1 MDNKTLQ
8 KMKISSDQI
17 DSRTAIKGSTRRIR
31 ELLKP
36 SSYKIRER
44 SLAKN
49 QRTKKSRGLNAAE
62 RVDKAHFIRGS
73 LDFKAK
79 NIATTLFRT
88 EEFKNPKRAG
98 AGSFFVQ
105 NKVRL
110 SSKLSLECTWARRF
124 TLDWVYRRSH
134 RFQLMRPVRV
144 GPVTRS
150 NQLLGM
156 RTWKN
161 ALEGQQLF

>member
-1 MDNKTLQ
+1 MQ
-8 KMKISSDQI
+8 KMKISSEQI
-17 DSRTAIKGSTRRIR
+17 DSRTAIKGSTRRIH

-110 SSKLSLECTWARRF
+110 SLFEIEF
-124 TLDWVYRRSH
+124 GIY
-134 RFQLMRPVRV
+134 V
-144 GPVTRS
+144 GQAIHTR
-150 NQLLGM
+150 LGM
-156 RTWKN
+156 PPVAPVSVDEARAGRAGNTK
-161 ALEGQQLF
+161 